1 MTKTF
6 LSILTATMMLAGVA
20 VAGELSE
27 SQMDMVTAGG
37 DITTSQLATAIAN
50 YDITS
55 NANHDVDVTANTYTN
70 TTATIV
76 VDERAVGSS
85 TSQSSLATSVANN

>member
-6 LSILTATMMLAGVA
+6 LSMLAATMMLAGA
-20 VAGELSE
+20 AAAGELSE

-37 DITTSQLATAIAN
+37 DITTSQLATAIAL

-55 NANHDVDVTANTYTN
+55 NDNHNVNVIANTYTE

-76 VDERAVGSS
+76 VDQSAIGKSM
-85 TSQSSLATSVANN
+85 SQSSLNASVANN